1 MDKLRMDMPNKA
13 NENFHKLAA
22 LFLDAVSERN

>member
-1 MDKLRMDMPNKA
+1 MDKLKMHMPNKE